1 MSTFSN
7 RTIKL
12 SRIFE
17 MFRNIPE
24 QGHYEY
30 LAFCNFYSNE
40 IQSLEFDEY
49 IEIKLA
55 YLKALF
61 HLEKAQLFHKIC
73 NQAVFE
79 ILNQEEFTE
88 YYKSIY
94 HQILV
99 LKAEQLI
106 EENKI
111 LAAQEV
117 YINLSF
123 LDPEDEQIKRKLFK
137 LIYKQEQY
145 ATRVY
150 LGISVLFLIIT
161 LFLGIANHFFI
172 QPLFPTMKENF
183 DKLLSFFFAIPIL
196 IILFSYSYAFIR
208 SKKKIISIKRV

>member
-1 MSTFSN
+1 
-7 RTIKL
+7 
-12 SRIFE
+12 

-30 LAFCNFYSNE
+30 LAFCNFYSKE
-40 IQSLEFDEY
+40 IQVLAFDEY

-61 HLEKAQLFHKIC
+61 HLEKAQLFHKIS
-73 NQAVFE
+73 NQAIFE

-88 YYKSIY
+88 HYKIIY

-99 LKAEQLI
+99 IKAEQLI

-117 YINLSF
+117 YINLR
-123 LDPEDEQIKRKLFK
+123 LLAPEDDHIKRRLFN

-145 ATRVY
+145 EARVY

-161 LFLGIANHFFI
+161 LFLGISNHFFI
-172 QPLFPTMKENF
+172 QPLLPKMKETF
-183 DKLLSFFFAIPIL
+183 DKVLPFFFAIPIL

-208 SKKKIISIKRV
+208 SKKKLISISQR